1 MDWAKGYEASYIMH
15 TVDPATWRDT
25 DTIQITGGSIKRELT
40 GKRESADVDCKGIDI
55 GIERWVRIYLE
66 TRQDGASERT
76 ALFTGLATSP
86 ADEFE
91 GIVRNNTLTCYSV
104 LKPCEDVALPIG
116 WYAPKNTSG
125 AEVIRR
131 LLSVTPAPCVIQPY
145 APLLSDHIVA
155 ESNET
160 HLTMIDKILTAIDW
174 RLWIDGNGV
183 IRVESKTSEPVASF
197 DPIEN
202 DMIETKVRVSGD
214 WYNCPNV
221 YRATSG
227 DVTGIARDENPDSA
241 LSIPAR
247 GREVWKSESGVNLA
261 SGETIAQ
268 YAQRMLRQAQQVKKS
283 ASYTRRYV
291 PTVKPGDHVRMAY
304 PAQGLTGVYMVESQT
319 VTLSYSASTDEQILE
334 ATS

>member
-1 MDWAKGYEASYIMH
+1 MEWNKGYTASYVMQ

-25 DTIQITGGSIKRELT
+25 GPIQITGGSIKRELT

-55 GIERWVRIYLE
+55 GIERWVRIYIE

-86 ADEFE
+86 ADEFD
-91 GIVRNNTLTCYSV
+91 GVVRNNTLTCYSV

-116 WYAPKNTSG
+116 WYAPQNASG

-131 LLSVTPAPCVIQPY
+131 LLSVTPAPCVIEADSPV
-145 APLLSDHIVA
+145 LNDHIVA
-155 ESNET
+155 ESNEN

-174 RLWIDGNGV
+174 RLRIDGDGT
-183 IRVESKTSEPVASF
+183 IHVERKSTDPVASF
-197 DPIEN
+197 DPIEF
-202 DMIETKVRVSGD
+202 DVIETKVRVSGD
-214 WYNCPNV
+214 WYSCPNV

-241 LSIPAR
+241 LSIPTR

-261 SGETIAQ
+261 GGESIAQ

-304 PAQGLTGVYMVESQT
+304 PTQGLTGVYMVESQT
-319 VTLSYSASTDEQILE
+319 VILAYSASTDEQILE
-334 ATS
+334 AE